1 MVKIGSILSG
11 FPPVGP
17 ASARLN
23 WLLGQTRNSIRPRRV
38 MLLDSMEMNGRVE
51 GHVVMNNKL
60 ISVKTDPS

>member
-1 MVKIGSILSG
+1 MVPIGSILSG

-38 MLLDSMEMNGRVE
+38 MLLDAVKMNGRVE
-51 GHVVMNNKL
+51 GHVVVNNKL
-60 ISVKTDPS
+60 FSVKTNPP